1 MAQGCQKEFCYTIC
15 VYIAIISGYKKVN
28 KVIFRKELKMGNIK
42 TNTSLWVS
50 SRKIKDLL
58 HSISLEL
65 FRKKYFCSGKNSNL
79 KLDKCTLFN
88 QKNKKIYC
96 FILYYFYSHLC

>member
-1 MAQGCQKEFCYTIC
+1 MKLLTIYDHCDFAKEM
-15 VYIAIISGYKKVN
+15 
-28 KVIFRKELKMGNIK
+28 KMGNIK

-79 KLDKCTLFN
+79 KLDKCTFFN
-88 QKNKKIYC
+88 QKKKIKLFYIVLFL
-96 FILYYFYSHLC
+96 FISVLKVC